1 MSARVTVRMAQGEV
15 EAARP
20 AWRLRKAVEC
30 CSARCRGLG
39 AQHHARRTPRP
50 LEGLWLSLLPALLSH
65 LTRHRGRQGLRPS
78 KPLLIKR
85 KPSVILFV
93 QQLVEASERLK
104 SQARELRDAQ
114 QQRKLALQEFSEL
127 NERMAELRAQK
138 QKVSRQLRD
147 KEEEVEAAMQKVDA
161 MRQDVRRAEKLR
173 KEVAW
178 GSSRGGDFC
187 VAGASL
193 KTWLH
198 CISCFTRDLQF
209 YMELDK
215 SMCRASA
222 L

>member
-1 MSARVTVRMAQGEV
+1 MYIVCLFLILLGLSNWAGSRVHALSARVTVRMAQGEV

-50 LEGLWLSLLPALLSH
+50 LEGLWPSLSH
-65 LTRHRGRQGLRPS
+65 LTRHHGRQGLWPS

-178 GSSRGGDFC
+178 GSSRGGTAATS
-187 VAGASL
+187 V
-193 KTWLH
+193 WLEH
-198 CISCFTRDLQF
+198 L
-209 YMELDK
+209 
-215 SMCRASA
+215 
-222 L
+222 

>member
-1 MSARVTVRMAQGEV
+1 MYIVCLFLILLGLSNWAGSRVHALSARVTVRMAQGEV

-20 AWRLRKAVEC
+20 AWRLRKAAEC

-65 LTRHRGRQGLRPS
+65 LTRHHGRQGLWPS

-178 GSSRGGDFC
+178 GSSRGGTAATS
-187 VAGASL
+187 V
-193 KTWLH
+193 WLEH
-198 CISCFTRDLQF
+198 L
-209 YMELDK
+209 
-215 SMCRASA
+215 
-222 L
+222 